1 MIFWKAFLKSDQN
14 KGDEILESI
23 RYQLSTLLN
32 SEAPMIGFSKG
43 FREVDASN
51 MRFGLDSSYSI
62 SSQMDK
68 DQFARSIESWV
79 RSFEPRLNDVSVFME
94 ESDPRKN
101 VICFS
106 LMAKVK
112 TENGNHVFLFDS
124 NISLSDQVANLE
136 GQEVV

>member
-1 MIFWKAFLKSDQN
+1 MIFWKTFLREEQN
-14 KGDEILESI
+14 RGDDVLESI

-32 SEAPMIGFSKG
+32 SEAPMISFSKG
-43 FREVDASN
+43 FKEVESSN
-51 MRFGLDSSYSI
+51 VRFGLDSGYSI
-62 SSQMDK
+62 SSQMNK
-68 DQFARSIESWV
+68 DQFARSVETWV
-79 RSFEPRLNDVSVFME
+79 KSFEPRLSDVSVFVE

-112 TENGNHVFLFDS
+112 TVNGNHVFLFDS
-124 NISLSDQVANLE
+124 NISLSDQVAKLE

>member
-1 MIFWKAFLKSDQN
+1 MIFWKTFLRDEQN
-14 KGDEILESI
+14 RGDDVLESI

-32 SEAPMIGFSKG
+32 SEAPMISFSKG
-43 FREVDASN
+43 FKEVESSN
-51 MRFGLDSSYSI
+51 ARFGLDSSYSI
-62 SSQMDK
+62 SSQMNK
-68 DQFARSIESWV
+68 DQFARSVETWV
-79 RSFEPRLNDVSVFME
+79 KSFEPRLSDVSVFVE

-112 TENGNHVFLFDS
+112 TGNGNHVFLFDS
-124 NISLSDQVANLE
+124 NISLSDQVAKLE

>member
-1 MIFWKAFLKSDQN
+1 MIFWNAFLRDEQSR
-14 KGDEILESI
+14 GDDVLESI

-32 SEAPMIGFSKG
+32 SEAPMMTFAKG
-43 FREVDASN
+43 FKEVEASN
-51 MRFGLDSSYSI
+51 IRFGLDSSYSI

-68 DQFARSIESWV
+68 DQFARSVESWV
-79 RSFEPRLNDVSVFME
+79 RSFEPRLSEVSVFVE
-94 ESDPRKN
+94 ESDPLKN

-112 TENGNHVFLFDS
+112 TANGNHVFLFDS